1 MFEICLED
9 VNSFKIQSIK
19 LYEDEKTRYMAL
31 MADFVLA
38 HKDIPTVQITAHGG
52 LVMSGCF
59 QFDIRVKD
67 EQDIISRPA
76 ILKIEDEL
84 VELMDTLLDFA
95 FRAKIGHMY

>member
-1 MFEICLED
+1 MFEICIED

-31 MADFVLA
+31 MVDFVLA

-59 QFDIRVKD
+59 QFEIRPKD
-67 EQDIISRPA
+67 QQDIISKQA
-76 ILKIEDEL
+76 TIKIEEEL

-95 FRAKIGHMY
+95 FRARIGHMY